1 MVGNVISPLCTSIF
15 LSALCKEGRAGSLP
29 YKSESLFTLDTRVVR
44 RQEHGRDDYWRLRAL
59 VRRKVV
65 EGVSKRLL
73 GSPLIILHGSR
84 TGHSY

>member
-1 MVGNVISPLCTSIF
+1 MSSPL
-15 LSALCKEGRAGSLP
+15 SAPPFFYLPCVRREGLDQLP
-29 YKSESLFTLDTRVVR
+29 CKSESLFTLDTRVVR
-44 RQEHGRDDYWRLRAL
+44 RQEQGSDDYWRLRAL
-59 VRRKVV
+59 VRRKVM

>member
-1 MVGNVISPLCTSIF
+1 M
-15 LSALCKEGRAGSLP
+15 
-29 YKSESLFTLDTRVVR
+29 DTRVVR
-44 RQEHGRDDYWRLRAL
+44 RQEQGRDDYWRLRAL
-59 VRRKVV
+59 VRRKVM